1 MKVFIFQTKD
11 ILRFQENF
19 VFKERVMSL
28 LKIFKENRE
37 VFKVRV
43 FTENTSQNI
52 LLRVEVNI
60 NLLVE
65 VLIDFIFVIV
75 VKIWVNKKDYIE
87 KDQEIGK
94 VSGLK
99 VFVLVKLLVV
109 VGSQKSKIR
118 KKVLKYI

>member
-1 MKVFIFQTKD
+1 MKNLNVENVNNVNYSAFIVNVLVFRVMKVFIFQTKD

-75 VKIWVNKKDYIE
+75 VKI
-87 KDQEIGK
+87 
-94 VSGLK
+94 
-99 VFVLVKLLVV
+99 
-109 VGSQKSKIR
+109 
-118 KKVLKYI
+118 

>member
-1 MKVFIFQTKD
+1 MKNLNVENVNNVNYSAFIVNVLVFKVMKVFIFQTKD

-75 VKIWVNKKDYIE
+75 VKI
-87 KDQEIGK
+87 
-94 VSGLK
+94 
-99 VFVLVKLLVV
+99 
-109 VGSQKSKIR
+109 
-118 KKVLKYI
+118 